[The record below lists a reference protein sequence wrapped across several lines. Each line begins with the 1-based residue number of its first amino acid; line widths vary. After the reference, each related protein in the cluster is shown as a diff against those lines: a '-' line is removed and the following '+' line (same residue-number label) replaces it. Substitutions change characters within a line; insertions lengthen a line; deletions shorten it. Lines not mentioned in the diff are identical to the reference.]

1 MVVECPNQYQL
12 IDGECLHYIWP
23 LSVKYV
29 IGLAL
34 SAFIS
39 GLASIAG
46 MGGGAISVVIFILFF
61 DYTPKDATIVVLC
74 SVFGAAFGNAFNLMR
89 KAFNGKPIINYEYVF
104 AIIPLMFAGSFI
116 GILMNKLLPSVVIC
130 LIILA
135 IRLFA
140 IKKSYT
146 RFRRNYQK

>member
-1 MVVECPNQYQL
+1 M
-12 IDGECLHYIWP
+12 
-23 LSVKYV
+23 
-29 IGLAL
+29 
-34 SAFIS
+34 
-39 GLASIAG
+39 ASIAG
-46 MGGGAISVVIFILFF
+46 IGGGAIGVVLFILFF

-74 SVFGAAFGNAFNLMR
+74 SIFGTAFGNIFNLMR
-89 KAFNGKPIINYEYVF
+89 KAFNGKPVINYEYVF

-130 LIILA
+130 GIILM

-140 IKKSYT
+140 MKKSYA